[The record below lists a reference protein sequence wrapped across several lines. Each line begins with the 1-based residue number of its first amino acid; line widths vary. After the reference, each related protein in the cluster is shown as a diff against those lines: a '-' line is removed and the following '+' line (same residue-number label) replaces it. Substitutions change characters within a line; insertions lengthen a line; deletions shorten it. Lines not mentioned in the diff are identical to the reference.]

1 MSELSTRAALLA
13 MKCPK
18 CHQGKMFTVPSAY
31 NFKRMH
37 EMPEHCKSC
46 GQSFFPEPGF
56 YTGAMYV
63 NYGLTLVFSGM
74 TYLILEIGFS
84 VSALVFFGVYLSI
97 LLLIGPLMFR
107 YSRVIF
113 LYMFVK
119 YDKEAIKKH
128 KLSN

>member
-1 MSELSTRAALLA
+1 MAEESTWKALRT

-18 CHQGKMFTVPSAY
+18 CHCGKMFISSSTY
-31 NFKRMH
+31 NLKKIH
-37 EMPEHCKSC
+37 EMPEYCPEC
-46 GQSFFPEPGF
+46 GQSFNPEPGF

-63 NYGLTLVFSGM
+63 NYGLTVVLSAI
-74 TYLILEIGFS
+74 TYLVLEIIMN
-84 VSALVFFGVYLSI
+84 VSAPVFFSIYIFI

-119 YDKEAIKKH
+119 FDREAIKKH